1 MSATA
6 SPDGQASAL
15 KSLGE
20 QLSDPALK
28 SSVRILILVS
38 LAINGKLGFLDLL
51 QLTGMGKGS
60 LSNHIEKLEAAGY
73 VASKRILVWGGHRVV
88 VEITRKGLDA
98 YDAYVNAMKALGRSK
113 RQQTPLDEHPSHAAS
128 SQLPTSQSG
137 PTVERVSYVTVVTTG
152 TVSVTQ

>member
-1 MSATA
+1 MSAPA
-6 SPDGQASAL
+6 PPDGQASAL

-20 QLSDPALK
+20 QLSDPALR

-73 VASKRILVWGGHRVV
+73 VATKRTLVWGGHRVV
-88 VEITRKGLDA
+88 VEITGKGLGA
-98 YDAYVNAMKALGRSK
+98 YDAYVNAMKVIGGSK
-113 RQQTPLDEHPSHAAS
+113 RQQTPLEDPPSRVAS
-128 SQLPTSQSG
+128 SQPQMNQSV
-137 PTVERVSYVTVVTTG
+137 PTVERASYVTVVTTG